1 MRTALYEVQKE
12 LGGRFVDFAGWDMPV
27 QFSGVLDEHAT
38 VRERVGL
45 FDVSHMGE
53 VRISGTQAVAFVDH
67 LVTQNVRKLVPGQAV
82 YTVMC
87 LESGGIVDDLIVY
100 REPEAVFLIVNAS
113 TTAKDLA
120 HMRLMA
126 AGFDVAIT
134 DVSADY
140 ALIAVQGPASDALLP
155 EVVREVPGKRF
166 TFVDTQTWDGAPVR
180 VARTGYTGE
189 RGVEIAVAPTHA
201 DALFRALM
209 QKGERMGCKPCGLG
223 ARDSLR
229 LEKKLPLY
237 GNDIDETTTPL
248 EAQLGWVVKMDKPDF
263 VGRAAL
269 AAAPVKRRWVGFTM
283 EDRAIPRHGYEVR
296 ADHEVIGEV
305 TSGTMSPVRRVGI
318 GCAYVPLAHAAIGT
332 PLQIIVRGEAHPARV
347 CETPFL

>member
-1 MRTALYEVQKE
+1 MRTGLYDIQKE

-53 VRISGTQAVAFVDH
+53 VRITGPQAVAFTDY
-67 LVTQNVRKLVPGQAV
+67 LVTQNVAKLTPGQAV

-87 LESGGIVDDLIVY
+87 LPTGGIVDDLIVY
-100 REPEAVFLIVNAS
+100 REKESVFLIVNAS
-113 TTAKDLA
+113 TTPKDLA
-120 HMRLMA
+120 HMREVA
-126 AGFDVAIT
+126 KGFDVEIH
-134 DVSADY
+134 DLSADY

-166 TFVDTQTWDGAPVR
+166 TFVDTQTVDGAPVR

-189 RGVEIAVAPTHA
+189 RGVEIAVAPHHA
-201 DALFRALM
+201 DKLFRTLM
-209 QKGERMGCKPCGLG
+209 DKGAPHGCKPCGLG

-229 LEKKLPLY
+229 LEKKMPLY

-248 EAQLGWVVKMDKPDF
+248 EAQLNWVVKLDKNDF

-269 AAAPVKRRWVGFTM
+269 LAQPAARKWVGFTM
-283 EDRAIPRHGYEVR
+283 LDKVIPRQHYEVR
-296 ADHEVIGEV
+296 HAGARIGEV

-318 GCAYVPLAHAAIGT
+318 GCAYVPAALAAVDTEIE
-332 PLQIIVRGEAHPARV
+332 IVVRGEPHPARV
-347 CETPFL
+347 CDTPFV